1 MPVVTL
7 EIRRVRISMQV
18 LPMSAITSLPATL
31 TSDRPSDCFAPSIA
45 QRYRMALYR
54 LCGKSIEMIRLRAS
68 RNARFVAFEVRSGSI
83 STELS
88 YPHHVRSTPDSDRR
102 ADVPVRQLCA
112 NSEVVR

>member
-1 MPVVTL
+1 MPVMTL

-31 TSDRPSDCFAPSIA
+31 TSDWPSDCFAPSID

-68 RNARFVAFEVRSGSI
+68 RNALFVAFGPPLNKAV
-83 STELS
+83 
-88 YPHHVRSTPDSDRR
+88 DSDLIRFAVGTYSQDVRR
-102 ADVPVRQLCA
+102 PARFRGA
-112 NSEVVR
+112 KES